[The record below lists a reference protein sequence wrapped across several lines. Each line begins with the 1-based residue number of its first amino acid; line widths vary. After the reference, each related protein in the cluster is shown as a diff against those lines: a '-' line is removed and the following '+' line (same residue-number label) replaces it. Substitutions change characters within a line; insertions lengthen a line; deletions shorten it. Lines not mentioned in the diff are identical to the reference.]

1 MAGLIIFGSSIVNPL
16 RGAKITKVLLL
27 ISFQNSVSWKA
38 GEIVIGEINMSLL
51 HARYVFTATFYCH
64 FNIQTKIVAKAIERS
79 QSKWTIK

>member
-51 HARYVFTATFYCH
+51 HARYVFTQLLFPFYY
-64 FNIQTKIVAKAIERS
+64 
-79 QSKWTIK
+79 

>member
-51 HARYVFTATFYCH
+51 HARYVFTLEFGLH
-64 FNIQTKIVAKAIERS
+64 PPEV
-79 QSKWTIK
+79 

>member
-51 HARYVFTATFYCH
+51 HARYVFTEY
-64 FNIQTKIVAKAIERS
+64 
-79 QSKWTIK
+79 

>member
-38 GEIVIGEINMSLL
+38 GEIAIGEINWSVL
-51 HARYVFTATFYCH
+51 HARYVGKET
-64 FNIQTKIVAKAIERS
+64 N
-79 QSKWTIK
+79 TILI